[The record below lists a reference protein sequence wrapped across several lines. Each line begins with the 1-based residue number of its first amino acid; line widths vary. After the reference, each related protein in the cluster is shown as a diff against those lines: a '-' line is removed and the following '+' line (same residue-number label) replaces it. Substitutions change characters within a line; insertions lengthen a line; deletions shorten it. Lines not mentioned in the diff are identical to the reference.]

1 MSSVLY
7 LNRTISDYYLYHT
20 ALAAEAHLFAN
31 IPAHITVT
39 TLLTVFG
46 TVALDTTRTPFRTET
61 RILGGAATFASISA
75 SMFSRT
81 SIVAAV
87 GSDMPTEHLDSI
99 RAKGID
105 TAGIVTVQG
114 GKTFHYDSSF
124 DYDLSNRT
132 TNKTELGV
140 IAGFEPAIPEHYAKS
155 DYVYL
160 ANNDPQQNIKI
171 LKHFDGPKMVVC
183 DTIEFWIHGDRQG
196 VVDMIGKTD
205 GVVINDN
212 EARLLCK
219 EANLARCA
227 KKILSWGARFVII
240 KKGEHGAIMFASDGS
255 VFPAS
260 AFFLDE
266 IVDPTGAGDSFAG
279 GFLGHLAR
287 AGRLDFA
294 SMKEAVIYGNVMGSF
309 AVEDFGVRRLLLLE
323 QQDVENRFAKYRS
336 LVQF

>member
-1 MSSVLY
+1 M
-7 LNRTISDYYLYHT
+7 
-20 ALAAEAHLFAN
+20 
-31 IPAHITVT
+31 
-39 TLLTVFG
+39 LTVFG

-61 RILGGAATFASISA
+61 RILGGAATFASVSS
-75 SMFSRT
+75 SMFVPT

-87 GSDMPTEHLDSI
+87 GSDMPSEHI
-99 RAKGID
+99 RALISKGIN
-105 TAGIVTVQG
+105 TKGIIIIQG
-114 GKTFHYDSSF
+114 SKTFHYDSSF

-140 IAGFEPAIPEHYAKS
+140 IAGFDPVIPEEYIKS

-160 ANNDPQQNIKI
+160 ANNDPKQNIKI
-171 LKHFDGPKMVVC
+171 LRHFQNPRLVVC
-183 DTIEFWIHGDRQG
+183 DTIEFWINGSRDD
-196 VVDMIGKTD
+196 VVKMIEMTD

-219 EANLARCA
+219 EANLAKCA
-227 KKILSWGARFVII
+227 KKIMSWGSKFAII
-240 KKGEHGAIMFASDGS
+240 KKGENGAILFTKEGL

-279 GFLGHLAR
+279 GFLGHIAR
-287 AGRLDFA
+287 KGLMDFA
-294 SMKEAVIYGNVMGSF
+294 TMKEAVIYGNVMGSF
-309 AVEDFGVRRLLLLE
+309 AVEDFGIKRLLSITKD
-323 QQDVENRFAKYRS
+323 DVENRYGKYCN

>member
-1 MSSVLY
+1 M
-7 LNRTISDYYLYHT
+7 
-20 ALAAEAHLFAN
+20 
-31 IPAHITVT
+31 
-39 TLLTVFG
+39 LTVFG

-61 RILGGAATFASISA
+61 RILGGAATFASVSS
-75 SMFSRT
+75 SMFTPT

-87 GSDMPTEHLDSI
+87 GSDMPSEHI
-99 RAKGID
+99 RALSSKGID
-105 TAGIVTVQG
+105 TKGIITIPE

-124 DYDLSNRT
+124 DYDLSNRI

-140 IAGFEPAIPEHYAKS
+140 IAGFDPVIPEEYIKS

-171 LKHFDGPKMVVC
+171 LRHFQKPRLVVC
-183 DTIEFWIHGDRQG
+183 DTIEFWINGTRDD
-196 VVDMIGKTD
+196 VIKMIEMTD

-219 EANLARCA
+219 EANLAKCA
-227 KKILSWGARFVII
+227 KKIMSWGSEFTII
-240 KKGEHGAIMFASDGS
+240 KKGENGAILFTKEGL
-255 VFPAS
+255 VFPAA

-279 GFLGHLAR
+279 GFLGHIAR
-287 AGRLDFA
+287 KGVTNFTT
-294 SMKEAVIYGNVMGSF
+294 MKEAVIYGNVMGSF
-309 AVEDFGVRRLLLLE
+309 AVEDFGVKRLLSITKD
-323 QQDVENRFAKYRS
+323 DVEDRYEKYCN

>member
-1 MSSVLY
+1 M
-7 LNRTISDYYLYHT
+7 
-20 ALAAEAHLFAN
+20 
-31 IPAHITVT
+31 
-39 TLLTVFG
+39 LTVFG

-61 RILGGAATFASISA
+61 RILGGAATFASVSS
-75 SMFSRT
+75 SMFVPT

-87 GSDMPTEHLDSI
+87 GSDMPSEHI
-99 RAKGID
+99 RALSSKGIN
-105 TAGIVTVQG
+105 TKGIIIMQG
-114 GKTFHYDSSF
+114 SKTFHYDSSF

-140 IAGFEPAIPEHYAKS
+140 IAGFDPVIPEEYIKS

-160 ANNDPQQNIKI
+160 ANNDPKQNIKI
-171 LKHFDGPKMVVC
+171 LRHFQNPRLVVC
-183 DTIEFWIHGDRQG
+183 DTIEFWINGSRDD
-196 VVDMIGKTD
+196 VVKMIEMTD

-219 EANLARCA
+219 EANLAKCA
-227 KKILSWGARFVII
+227 KKIMSWGSKFAII
-240 KKGEHGAIMFASDGS
+240 KKGENGAILFTKEGL

-279 GFLGHLAR
+279 GFLGHIAR
-287 AGRLDFA
+287 KGMMDFA
-294 SMKEAVIYGNVMGSF
+294 TMKEAVIYGNVMGSF
-309 AVEDFGVRRLLLLE
+309 AVEDFGIKRLLSITKD
-323 QQDVENRFAKYRS
+323 DVENRYGKYCN

>member
-1 MSSVLY
+1 M
-7 LNRTISDYYLYHT
+7 
-20 ALAAEAHLFAN
+20 
-31 IPAHITVT
+31 
-39 TLLTVFG
+39 LTVFG

-61 RILGGAATFASISA
+61 RILGGAATFASVSS
-75 SMFSRT
+75 SMFVPT

-87 GSDMPTEHLDSI
+87 GSDMPSEHI
-99 RAKGID
+99 RALISKGIN
-105 TAGIVTVQG
+105 TKGIIIMQG
-114 GKTFHYDSSF
+114 SKTFHYDSSF

-140 IAGFEPAIPEHYAKS
+140 IAGFDPVIPEEYIKS

-160 ANNDPQQNIKI
+160 ANNDPKQNIKI
-171 LKHFDGPKMVVC
+171 LRHFQNPRLVVC
-183 DTIEFWIHGDRQG
+183 DTIEFWINGSRDD
-196 VVDMIGKTD
+196 VVKMIEMTD

-219 EANLARCA
+219 EANLAKCA
-227 KKILSWGARFVII
+227 KKIMSWGSKFAII
-240 KKGEHGAIMFASDGS
+240 KKGENGAILFTKEGL

-279 GFLGHLAR
+279 GFLGHIAR
-287 AGRLDFA
+287 KGLMDFA
-294 SMKEAVIYGNVMGSF
+294 TMKEAVIYGNVMGSF
-309 AVEDFGVRRLLLLE
+309 AVEDFGIKRLLSITKD
-323 QQDVENRFAKYRS
+323 DVENRYGKYCN

>member
-1 MSSVLY
+1 M
-7 LNRTISDYYLYHT
+7 
-20 ALAAEAHLFAN
+20 
-31 IPAHITVT
+31 
-39 TLLTVFG
+39 LTVFG

-61 RILGGAATFASISA
+61 RILGGAATFASVSS
-75 SMFSRT
+75 SMFVPT

-87 GSDMPTEHLDSI
+87 GSDMPSEHI
-99 RAKGID
+99 RALISKGIN
-105 TAGIVTVQG
+105 TKGIIIIQG
-114 GKTFHYDSSF
+114 SKTFHYDSSF

-140 IAGFEPAIPEHYAKS
+140 IAGFDPVIPEEYIKS

-160 ANNDPQQNIKI
+160 ANNDPKQNIKI
-171 LKHFDGPKMVVC
+171 LRHFQNPRLVVC
-183 DTIEFWIHGDRQG
+183 DTIEFWINGSRDD
-196 VVDMIGKTD
+196 VVKMIEMTD

-219 EANLARCA
+219 EANLAKCA
-227 KKILSWGARFVII
+227 KKIMSWGSKFAII
-240 KKGEHGAIMFASDGS
+240 KKGENGAILFTKEGL

-279 GFLGHLAR
+279 GFLGHIAR
-287 AGRLDFA
+287 KGLMDFA
-294 SMKEAVIYGNVMGSF
+294 TMKEAVIYGNVMGSF
-309 AVEDFGVRRLLLLE
+309 AVEDFGIKRLLSITE
-323 QQDVENRFAKYRS
+323 DDVENRYGKYCN

>member
-1 MSSVLY
+1 M
-7 LNRTISDYYLYHT
+7 
-20 ALAAEAHLFAN
+20 
-31 IPAHITVT
+31 
-39 TLLTVFG
+39 LTVFG

-61 RILGGAATFASISA
+61 RILGGAATFASVSS
-75 SMFSRT
+75 SMFAPT

-87 GSDMPTEHLDSI
+87 GSDMPAEHI
-99 RAKGID
+99 RALSSKGID
-105 TAGIVTVQG
+105 TKGIIIIQG
-114 GKTFHYDSSF
+114 SKTFHYDSSF

-140 IAGFEPAIPEHYAKS
+140 IAGFDPVIPEEYIKS

-160 ANNDPQQNIKI
+160 ANNDPKQNIKI
-171 LKHFDGPKMVVC
+171 LRYFQNPRLVVC
-183 DTIEFWIHGDRQG
+183 DTIEFWINGSRDD
-196 VVDMIGKTD
+196 VVKMIEMTD

-219 EANLARCA
+219 EANLAKCA
-227 KKILSWGARFVII
+227 KKIMSWGSKFAII
-240 KKGEHGAIMFASDGS
+240 KKGENGAILFTKEGL

-279 GFLGHLAR
+279 GFLGHIAR
-287 AGRLDFA
+287 KGLMDFA
-294 SMKEAVIYGNVMGSF
+294 TMKEAVIYGNVMGSF
-309 AVEDFGVRRLLLLE
+309 AVEDFGIKRLLSITKD
-323 QQDVENRFAKYRS
+323 DVENRYGKYCN

>member
-1 MSSVLY
+1 M
-7 LNRTISDYYLYHT
+7 
-20 ALAAEAHLFAN
+20 
-31 IPAHITVT
+31 
-39 TLLTVFG
+39 LTVFG

-61 RILGGAATFASISA
+61 RILGGAATFASVSS
-75 SMFSRT
+75 SMFVPT

-87 GSDMPTEHLDSI
+87 GSDMPSEHI
-99 RAKGID
+99 RALSSKGIN
-105 TAGIVTVQG
+105 TKGIIIIQG
-114 GKTFHYDSSF
+114 SKTFHYDSSF

-140 IAGFEPAIPEHYAKS
+140 IAGFDPVIPEEYIKS

-160 ANNDPQQNIKI
+160 ANNDPKQNIKI
-171 LKHFDGPKMVVC
+171 LRHFQNPRLVVC
-183 DTIEFWIHGDRQG
+183 DTIEFWINGSRDD
-196 VVDMIGKTD
+196 VVKMIEMTD

-219 EANLARCA
+219 EANLAKCA
-227 KKILSWGARFVII
+227 KKIMSWGSKFAII
-240 KKGEHGAIMFASDGS
+240 KKGENGAILFTKEGL

-279 GFLGHLAR
+279 GFLGHIAR
-287 AGRLDFA
+287 KDMMDFA
-294 SMKEAVIYGNVMGSF
+294 TMKEAVIYGNVMGSF
-309 AVEDFGVRRLLLLE
+309 AVEDFGIKRLLSITKD
-323 QQDVENRFAKYRS
+323 DVENRYGKYCN

>member
-1 MSSVLY
+1 M
-7 LNRTISDYYLYHT
+7 
-20 ALAAEAHLFAN
+20 
-31 IPAHITVT
+31 
-39 TLLTVFG
+39 LTVFG

-61 RILGGAATFASISA
+61 RILGGAATFASVSS
-75 SMFSRT
+75 SMFVPT

-87 GSDMPTEHLDSI
+87 GSDMPSEHI
-99 RAKGID
+99 RALSSKGIN
-105 TAGIVTVQG
+105 TKGIITIQG
-114 GKTFHYDSSF
+114 SKTFHYDSSF

-140 IAGFEPAIPEHYAKS
+140 IAGFDPVIPEEYIKS

-160 ANNDPQQNIKI
+160 ANNDPKQNIKI
-171 LKHFDGPKMVVC
+171 LRHFQNPRLVVC
-183 DTIEFWIHGDRQG
+183 DTIEFWINGSRDD
-196 VVDMIGKTD
+196 VVKMIEMTD

-219 EANLARCA
+219 EANLAKCA
-227 KKILSWGARFVII
+227 KKIMSWGSKFAII
-240 KKGEHGAIMFASDGS
+240 KKGENGAILFTKEGL

-279 GFLGHLAR
+279 GFLGHIAR
-287 AGRLDFA
+287 KDMMDFA
-294 SMKEAVIYGNVMGSF
+294 TMKEAVIYGNVMGSF
-309 AVEDFGVRRLLLLE
+309 AVEDFGIKRFLSITKD
-323 QQDVENRFAKYRS
+323 DVENRYGKYCN